1 MDFNNNIFKTE
12 EVRLA
17 SGRIVWFIVKV
28 ETGERICNVTSQE
41 DLDWTI
47 NELMQQRLAEVN
59 SRLATGK

>member
-28 ETGERICNVTSQE
+28 ETGERICHVTNEE
-41 DLDWTI
+41 DLNWTI
-47 NELMQQRLAEVN
+47 NELMLQHFSEIN